1 MNMTCFSLS
10 SSFPLQY
17 VLSFSSDSLSSY
29 LSSLPTNAWSPS
41 SRRVFYILVWRMGG
55 RDCWSPENVERFFF
69 FLPEPVGLKEG
80 CEYLCECHQVDGTV
94 PELGW
99 DAGWLRAHNTQ
110 PSAWHKSVTATET
123 YPHAHKGAQCPVMRM
138 HSHTHARRFSH
149 LPHLA
154 RLVKTCRHPHQYARG
169 RSRLRRSLEQLHN
182 RT

>member
-1 MNMTCFSLS
+1 MSSVFLLTLSLATC
-10 SSFPLQY
+10 PR
-17 VLSFSSDSLSSY
+17 
-29 LSSLPTNAWSPS
+29 SPPMPGVHLHVEYFTS
-41 SRRVFYILVWRMGG
+41 WYGGWGVAIVGAQRMLKG
-55 RDCWSPENVERFFF
+55 FFF